1 MRSADEA
8 TRSQAVGPPGT
19 GRPGGLGARLRRLL
33 PGFDYGVAAAGAQM
47 A

>member
-1 MRSADEA
+1 MRRADEA
-8 TRSQAVGPPGT
+8 TRSQAVG
-19 GRPGGLGARLRRLL
+19 RPDGLGARLRRLL